1 MKCPV
6 CGKECGE
13 EDNFCSNCGT
23 RLKLP
28 KEGKKLESLD
38 KMIEDFRKR
47 LEDNPKNPDIYYN
60 LALAFSMKGED
71 EIAMTQLRNVLALD
85 PEFSDALLLLG
96 KLCLKHKLWNEAKE
110 YLERFLELEP
120 EREDI
125 RELLKKLER

>member
-1 MKCPV
+1 
-6 CGKECGE
+6 
-13 EDNFCSNCGT
+13 
-23 RLKLP
+23 
-28 KEGKKLESLD
+28 
-38 KMIEDFRKR
+38 MIEDFRKR